1 MGIYIHELPCRWQRM
16 NKIKTSKSKHGSIIW
31 ILVKLHCQNV
41 ATILIS
47 CPKNESKPWKKNPS
61 YYWGKCFVFVRFCCC
76 VWSSCFR
83 PVCGPDAQWKYREPI
98 TVSTAGGAADS
109 AQKRIQKVAPLFQSQ
124 ADRASS
130 PSRSQLQRISPS
142 GTRHSFTLELEP
154 SATEVRPRRCWL
166 VRRWSLCAYSRPKRS
181 ISWLSSSSNSSIS
194 SRCTPPV
201 RG

>member
-1 MGIYIHELPCRWQRM
+1 MNVIHE
-16 NKIKTSKSKHGSIIW
+16 KKS
-31 ILVKLHCQNV
+31 LVF
-41 ATILIS
+41 
-47 CPKNESKPWKKNPS
+47 WR
-61 YYWGKCFVFVRFCCC
+61 KCYVFVRFCCC
-76 VWSSCFR
+76 VWSSCFC

-142 GTRHSFTLELEP
+142 STRHSFTLAFRAIRDRGT
-154 SATEVRPRRCWL
+154 SRRCWL
-166 VRRWSLCAYSRPKRS
+166 VRRWSLCACSRPKRS
-181 ISWLSSSSNSSIS
+181 ISGLSSNSISIS